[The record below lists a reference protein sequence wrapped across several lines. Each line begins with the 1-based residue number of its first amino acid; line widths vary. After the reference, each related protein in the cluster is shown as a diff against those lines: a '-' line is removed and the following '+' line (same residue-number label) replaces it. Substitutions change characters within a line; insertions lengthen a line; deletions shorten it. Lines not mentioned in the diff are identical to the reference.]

1 MGYFHFL
8 LQKKTEI
15 IPNFYNKKII
25 QMNQSKNNYRTAFIF
40 LTSLFFLWGFIT
52 VLVDSLIPRIR
63 DLFTLTYFQAGLV
76 QFAFFGA
83 YFILSI
89 PAGFLL
95 SKIGYKKGIVVG
107 LITMALGCFLFYPAA
122 SFREF
127 NIFLLAYFIL
137 AGGITVLQVA
147 ANPYV
152 AVLGSEAGAASR
164 LNLSQAFNSLGT
176 SIAPI
181 LGASFLLSD
190 KVKSSDEISELT
202 ATAREAYLVT
212 EATAVQTPFMVI
224 TSFIILLALVFV
236 FVKLPKMLSSA
247 PKGGYNLLFRKQS
260 LLLGALGIF
269 IYVGAEVAIGSYL
282 VNYFYDMGLT
292 AVVKQNETLASIA
305 STLLGKDLEVV
316 SDYGILGAFVTFYWS
331 GAMIGRFVGSYLTKI
346 IRPSRVLSYFAI
358 GAVIMILISS
368 QTLGIVSMVSILA
381 VGLFNSIMFPT
392 IFSLSLEGLDN
403 LKPQASGILCTMIV
417 GGAIIPPLYGYMTD
431 LYGFKMA
438 LILLIGCYVYIV
450 WYGFRQGK
458 ESIGV

>member
-1 MGYFHFL
+1 
-8 LQKKTEI
+8 
-15 IPNFYNKKII
+15 
-25 QMNQSKNNYRTAFIF
+25 MNQSKNNYKTAFIF

-95 SKIGYKKGIVVG
+95 SKIGYKRGIVVG
-107 LITMALGCFLFYPAA
+107 LITMAIGCFLFYPAA

-127 NIFLLAYFIL
+127 NVFLLAYFVL
-137 AGGITVLQVA
+137 AGGITILQVA

-152 AVLGSEAGAASR
+152 AVLGSESGAASR

-181 LGASFLLSD
+181 LGASFILSD
-190 KVKSSDEISELT
+190 RVRSSDEISEMT
-202 ATAREAYLVT
+202 NAAREAYLIS
-212 EATAVQTPFMVI
+212 EATAVQTPFMII

-236 FVKLPKMLSSA
+236 FVKLPTMLSSA
-247 PKGGYNLLFRKQS
+247 PKGGYSALLQNKS
-260 LLLGALGIF
+260 LLLGAFGIF

-292 AVVKQNETLASIA
+292 AIVKQNKVLAAIA
-305 STLLGKDLEVV
+305 STLLSQDLATV

-331 GAMIGRFVGSYLTKI
+331 GAMIGRFVGSYLTTV
-346 IRPSRVLSYFAI
+346 IRPSVVLSYFAA
-358 GAVIMILISS
+358 GAVLMIIISS
-368 QTLGIVSMVSILA
+368 QTLGIVSMISILA

-431 LYGFKMA
+431 LFGFKMA
-438 LILLIGCYVYIV
+438 LILLIACYAYIIWFGYKLSKKV
-450 WYGFRQGK
+450 I
-458 ESIGV
+458 SSS